1 VRKKKKKYT
10 NLIML
15 LLILFALFFVVLQT
29 KTIKVTAD
37 ELIENYKSNVAAA
50 DSKYLN
56 QKIEIS
62 GTVNTLVQL
71 EGKDNFLELQSNN
84 EQLKIYCLLPNTEL
98 VESAALITTGT
109 SVNIHGKCLGLRR
122 INPGDTLKIIYIATD
137 SFK

>member
-1 VRKKKKKYT
+1 
-10 NLIML
+10 ML

-56 QKIEIS
+56 QIIEIS

-98 VESAALITTGT
+98 VESAALTTTGT
-109 SVNIHGKCLGLRR
+109 RVNILGKCLGLRR
-122 INPGDTLKIIYIATD
+122 INPDDTSEIIYIATE

>member
-1 VRKKKKKYT
+1 
-10 NLIML
+10 ML

-56 QKIEIS
+56 QIIEIS

-71 EGKDNFLELQSNN
+71 GGKDNFLELQSNN

-122 INPGDTLKIIYIATD
+122 INTTDTSNIIYIATE
-137 SFK
+137 SFR